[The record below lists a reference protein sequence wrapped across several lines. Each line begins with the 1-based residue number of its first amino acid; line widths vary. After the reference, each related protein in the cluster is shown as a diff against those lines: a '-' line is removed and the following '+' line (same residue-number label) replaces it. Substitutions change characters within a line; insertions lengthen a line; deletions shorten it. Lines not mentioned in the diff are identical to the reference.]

1 MNALSKGLRALHD
14 YITDIGYILAAIT
27 ITLMGAVYCMEVVLR
42 YFFNAPTR
50 WSTETVANLMLV
62 TIFLAAPH
70 AVRSL
75 NHVAVTLILDFYP
88 ARARLINAIMN
99 CAGLVLCGFVTYLS
113 ASENMRQY
121 MGSVETVANFPIP
134 KWWTSIWITYGF
146 GSSTLWYLRLLF
158 EPGPIHPRLAI
169 IRSATGQGATQ

>member
-1 MNALSKGLRALHD
+1 MNVLSRVLRALHD

-27 ITLMGAVYCMEVVLR
+27 ITLMGAIYCIEVVLR

-50 WSTETVANLMLV
+50 WSSETVANLMLV

-70 AVRSL
+70 AVRRL

-88 ARARLINAIMN
+88 SRARLINAIMN
-99 CAGLVLCGFVTYLS
+99 AAGLILCGFVTWLS
-113 ASENMRQY
+113 FSENLRQF

-134 KWWTSIWITYGF
+134 KWWTSMWITYGF
-146 GSSTLWYLRLLF
+146 GSSALWYLRLLF
-158 EPGPIHPRLAI
+158 EPGPVQPRLSI
-169 IRSATGQGATQ
+169 IQSRGGQGATQ

>member
-1 MNALSKGLRALHD
+1 MNALLKGGRALHD
-14 YITDIGYILAAIT
+14 VITDIGYILAAIT

-75 NHVAVTLILDFYP
+75 NHVAVSLIVDLFP
-88 ARARLINAIMN
+88 SRARLVNAIMN
-99 CAGLVLCGFVTYLS
+99 SAGVLLCGFVTYLS
-113 ASENMRQY
+113 WNENLRQY
-121 MGSVETVANFPIP
+121 LGSVETVTNFPIP
-134 KWWTSIWITYGF
+134 KWWISMWITYGF
-146 GSSTLWYLRLLF
+146 GSSTLWYWRLLF
-158 EPGPIHPRLAI
+158 EAGPVRPRLSI
-169 IRSATGQGATQ
+169 IRAATGQGATQ